1 MKLRV
6 VEPDTV
12 AFAALER
19 QLKAAGLPTEDLI
32 GEGGRYYA
40 LGEGGRDAL
49 AFVGLTALGDEA
61 LLRSLVVPVS
71 GRGQGLGRDI
81 ATRLL
86 ALAQTYG
93 IRRVWLLTTDAEGFF
108 SDLGFRAVDRAQAP
122 PEIAATQQFRGVCP
136 ASAVL
141 MRRDLDQQ

>member
-1 MKLRV
+1 MRLRV
-6 VEPDTV
+6 VEPGTV

-19 QLKAAGLPTEDLI
+19 QLEAAGLPKDDLFA
-32 GEGGRYYA
+32 EGGRYYA
-40 LGEGGRDAL
+40 LGEEDRDAL
-49 AFVGLTALGDEA
+49 AFVGLTALGDEG
-61 LLRSLVVPVS
+61 LLRSLVVPEP
-71 GRGQGLGRDI
+71 GRGQGRGRDI
-81 ATRLL
+81 TTRLL
-86 ALAQTYG
+86 TLAQTYG